1 MNDKIT
7 YGITDSE
14 PIFYKDAFV
23 LYKDMIADALAANK
37 INPNVVQIVN
47 NELINV
53 NRAPLIVIRRVDS
66 PQPPAINS
74 VNEKI
79 LDIGGTKVVRGS
91 NSYSLNMAFF
101 SYGNS
106 YLEAERLSSIIQ
118 KRLIVTSVNKL
129 RKMSNG
135 KVLGHML
142 LGWSGTDYVKSD
154 SKLMS
159 NRIDIRIETVL
170 EYSVEL

>member
-1 MNDKIT
+1 MNEQIR
-7 YGITDSE
+7 YGITDYE
-14 PIFYKDAFV
+14 PIFYKDTFV
-23 LYKDMIADALAANK
+23 LYRDLIADALKANK
-37 INPNVVQIVN
+37 INPEVVKIVN

-66 PQPPAINS
+66 PQPPAINN
-74 VNEKI
+74 VNEQI
-79 LDIGGTKVVRGS
+79 LEVGGTKIVRGS

-118 KRLIVTSVNKL
+118 KRLIVTSVHKL
-129 RKMSNG
+129 RQLSNG

-154 SKLMS
+154 SKLMT